1 MVKTRTK
8 VVETTGSQVVI
19 TEADKEMTVLTIINN
34 LRKICACLFITNNL
48 QENHVAERQN
58 DREKSRNNIDGQQN
72 HRNND
77 RDDQSDMWSCPL
89 HLIITIGDSGNDNC
103 TVCNCP
109 LHLIIFIGDTKNDR
123 SSIYNRPLHL
133 IIYIGDGEGNI
144 EDTEEEQRKA
154 CRNGDDRWEMALG
167 QRRSTEGY
175 RLNREQRRRGTEE
188 CSHKKEWRPE
198 GRHSTIK
205 S

>member
-1 MVKTRTK
+1 MTIAMVMTRTK

-19 TEADKEMTVLTIINN
+19 TEAGKEMTVLTIINN
-34 LRKICACLFITNNL
+34 LRKNCASLFITDNL
-48 QENHVAERQN
+48 QENHVAWRQN
-58 DREKSRNNIDGQQN
+58 DREKSRNNTDGQQN

-77 RDDQSDMWSCPL
+77 RDNQSGMWSCPL
-89 HLIITIGDSGNDNC
+89 HLIITIGDGGNDNC
-103 TVCNCP
+103 TM
-109 LHLIIFIGDTKNDR
+109 R
-123 SSIYNRPLHL
+123 NRPLHL

-144 EDTEEEQRKA
+144 EDTEEEQRKT
-154 CRNGDDRWEMALG
+154 RRSGDDHWEMAQG
-167 QRRSTEGY
+167 RRRITGECS
-175 RLNREQRRRGTEE
+175 LNREQRRRSNEE